1 MATVYAVDGSTRT
14 VEPKNGKDFKLRE
27 LQEIVEGYIQVI
39 YLTPGADKEV
49 ADEGPV
55 VAAQAPGWGKT
66 EGTKPR
72 KIMVINEKGKME
84 GLARNEK
91 ATRIFQASFPGT
103 RDFIVGPA
111 LVCDSEQVL

>member
-1 MATVYAVDGSTRT
+1 VATVYAVDGSTRT

-49 ADEGPV
+49 AD
-55 VAAQAPGWGKT
+55 
-66 EGTKPR
+66 
-72 KIMVINEKGKME
+72 
-84 GLARNEK
+84 
-91 ATRIFQASFPGT
+91 SFPGT